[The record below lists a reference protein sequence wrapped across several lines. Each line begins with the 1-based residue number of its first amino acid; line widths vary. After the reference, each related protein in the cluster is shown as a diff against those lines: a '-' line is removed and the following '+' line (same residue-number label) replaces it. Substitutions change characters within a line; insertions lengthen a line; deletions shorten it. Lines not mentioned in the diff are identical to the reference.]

1 MIEYMAKIIS
11 ISTDIFKRIEKHITS
26 FSDTPETVITR
37 LLDFYENSYKTISVQ
52 NGGDKKDYTRY
63 KFNNEIYKKN
73 RLVLAVVKFYLENN
87 RNPSYENLLEVFP
100 KILQGSIGV
109 CIRLDEAIHKI
120 ENSPNP
126 KTEKTRY
133 FLSDVISLLDGEK
146 IVVCTQCSGQIKL
159 LTFLRD
165 FRQLFV
171 AFLLQTLFQIQ
182 QGLAHLKHYALFGS
196 YTSLSTGQFWLSS
209 A

>member
-1 MIEYMAKIIS
+1 MTKTIS
-11 ISTDIFKRIEKHITS
+11 ISTDIFKRIEKHIIS

-37 LLDFYENSYKTISVQ
+37 LLDFYENDYRTIAVQ

-73 RLVLAVVKFYLENN
+73 RLVLAVVKFYLEKN
-87 RNPSYENLLEVFP
+87 RNTSYKKLLEVFP

-109 CIRLDEAIHKI
+109 CIRLDEAIYKI
-120 ENSPNP
+120 EKSPNP

-146 IVVCTQCSGQIKL
+146 VVVCTQWGATRKGRYDRNL
-159 LTFLRD
+159 NFPK
-165 FRQLFV
+165 F
-171 AFLLQTLFQIQ
+171 
-182 QGLAHLKHYALFGS
+182 LKHCKDKLGYQIDGIENI
-196 YTSLSTGQFWLSS
+196 
-209 A
+209 